1 MLDNAEEKPYVD
13 QVVLSM
19 KLAWERREYIV
30 HLQRDICRQLF
41 FGWVLRGCDVKVIKV
56 SRWTELS

>member
-19 KLAWERREYIV
+19 ELAWERRECIV
-30 HLQRDICRQLF
+30 RLQRDICR
-41 FGWVLRGCDVKVIKV
+41 
-56 SRWTELS
+56 